1 MLEIEPEKIPRSTLE
16 VVLGFLLGVL
26 VSLGCLFLSIF
37 LGMTISPSHGWL
49 FPLLNAVGLAVA
61 AIVALRQMRE
71 SSYALG
77 IVIAL
82 SLAFL
87 LNTACAVYVS
97 R

>member
-1 MLEIEPEKIPRSTLE
+1 MLEIPPEKTSRSTVE
-16 VVLGFLLGVL
+16 VVLGLLFGIL
-26 VSLGCLFLSIF
+26 ISLGCLFLSIF
-37 LGMTISPSHGWL
+37 LGLTISPSHSWL
-49 FPLLNAVGLAVA
+49 FPLLNGVGLVIAG
-61 AIVALRQMRE
+61 IIALRQMQE

-87 LNTACAVYVS
+87 LNTACAVVVS

>member
-1 MLEIEPEKIPRSTLE
+1 
-16 VVLGFLLGVL
+16 VVLGLLLGVL
-26 VSLGCLFLSIF
+26 ISLGCLFLSIF

-97 R
+97 H

>member
-1 MLEIEPEKIPRSTLE
+1 MFETPPANTPRTTIQ
-16 VVLGFLLGVL
+16 VILGFLFGVL
-26 VSLGCLFLSIF
+26 ISLGCLFLTIF
-37 LGMTISPSHGWL
+37 LGMTISPSRTWL
-49 FPLLNAVGLAVA
+49 FPMLNAVGLALAGVVA
-61 AIVALRQMRE
+61 FRQMRE

-87 LNTACAVYVS
+87 LNTACGIVYF

>member
-16 VVLGFLLGVL
+16 VVLGLLLGVL
-26 VSLGCLFLSIF
+26 ISLGCLFLSIF
-37 LGMTISPSHGWL
+37 LGVTISQSPRWL

>member
-1 MLEIEPEKIPRSTLE
+1 MLEAPPDKPPRTTIQ
-16 VVLGFLLGVL
+16 VILGVL
-26 VSLGCLFLSIF
+26 FGILISLGCLFLTIF
-37 LGMTISPSHGWL
+37 LGMTISPRRTWL
-49 FPLLNAVGLAVA
+49 FPLLNAAGLALA
-61 AIVALRQMRE
+61 GIVAFRLRKE

-87 LNTACAVYVS
+87 LNTACGVAYF

>member
-1 MLEIEPEKIPRSTLE
+1 MLEIQPEKTPRSTLE

-26 VSLGCLFLSIF
+26 ISLGCLFLSIF
-37 LGMTISPSHGWL
+37 LGLTISPGHSWL
-49 FPLLNAVGLAVA
+49 FPLLNAVGLVVA
-61 AIVALRQMRE
+61 GIIALRQMRV

-87 LNTACAVYVS
+87 LNTAYAVAVS

>member
-1 MLEIEPEKIPRSTLE
+1 MLEIQPEKTPRSTLE

-26 VSLGCLFLSIF
+26 ISLGCLFFSIS
-37 LGMTISPSHGWL
+37 LGMTISPSHSWL

-61 AIVALRQMRE
+61 GIIALRQMRE

-82 SLAFL
+82 SLSFL
-87 LNTACAVYVS
+87 LNTGCAVAFS